1 MLKGNYIDNSFRIG
15 PNCPGSTAIDD
26 CSLYL
31 GIDDILQAENE
42 IVIYPNPTNNY
53 FKINLNNT
61 HKINNLISVT
71 IYKSDGTIL
80 YKTDNYK
87 DAIQISNFEEGI
99 YFIQMDFSRD
109 QVTKK
114 LIIKN

>member
-1 MLKGNYIDNSFRIG
+1 M
-15 PNCPGSTAIDD
+15 
-26 CSLYL
+26 
-31 GIDDILQAENE
+31 
-42 IVIYPNPTNNY
+42 
-53 FKINLNNT
+53 
-61 HKINNLISVT
+61 T

-87 DAIQISNFEEGI
+87 DAIQISNFAEGI